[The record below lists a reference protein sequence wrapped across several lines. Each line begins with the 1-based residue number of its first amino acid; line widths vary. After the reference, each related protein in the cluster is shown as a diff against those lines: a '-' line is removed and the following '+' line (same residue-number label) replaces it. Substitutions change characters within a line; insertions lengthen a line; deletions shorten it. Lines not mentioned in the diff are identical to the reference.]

1 MLINKITIKNFRS
14 FGNDEQTIELPID
27 KGQLILI
34 SGGNGEGKSSIL
46 QNFDYTLFGKVKGR
60 KKALAMSS
68 LPNRINKELLSTI
81 QFNSNGTQIEVKRGI
96 NPNMLELYENNIL
109 YDRAGKVNVDD
120 RLQKWIGID
129 LDTFKSFIS
138 LNVSDFK
145 NFISLSTEE
154 KRLLLD
160 KLFNL
165 EAINILNGVLKTIAS
180 ENKKEMDI
188 LEREVLSYQS
198 SMESIRKNLDKAKQS
213 EFETVEQDIIK
224 IKEQIT
230 SNKSEWELLKEKKT
244 KIDLKEKELSTKSDD
259 DKREYITIQNE
270 VKNCNISIDLYNSG
284 KCPTCKSDLSG
295 DEHAAIKHSFVDKK
309 DSLLKVSLELQN
321 TIKEWNDKKLKLR
334 KIADDTNSLYGELSS
349 TLRSL
354 KLNLD
359 NLQAKTKNEMVS
371 ESIQKFEETIT
382 EINTKKVKSEDHLDV
397 NREKSL
403 YHKELS
409 KVFSEN
415 GVKKV
420 IIKNIIDPINFFIT
434 QNIKKINLPFEVIL
448 DETFDAKIFSLGN
461 EIDPETLSTGE
472 SKKINLC
479 ILIAYL
485 KLIRLKRSI
494 NILFLDEVFSSIDIE
509 SIDGM
514 LEMIKD
520 FASEYKINIFL
531 VHHAILAAEHF
542 DRILIVEK
550 NIFSKI
556 SEKVTHINE

>member
-1 MLINKITIKNFRS
+1 
-14 FGNDEQTIELPID
+14 
-27 KGQLILI
+27 
-34 SGGNGEGKSSIL
+34 
-46 QNFDYTLFGKVKGR
+46 
-60 KKALAMSS
+60 
-68 LPNRINKELLSTI
+68 
-81 QFNSNGTQIEVKRGI
+81 
-96 NPNMLELYENNIL
+96 
-109 YDRAGKVNVDD
+109 
-120 RLQKWIGID
+120 
-129 LDTFKSFIS
+129 
-138 LNVSDFK
+138 
-145 NFISLSTEE
+145 
-154 KRLLLD
+154 
-160 KLFNL
+160 
-165 EAINILNGVLKTIAS
+165 
-180 ENKKEMDI
+180 
-188 LEREVLSYQS
+188 
-198 SMESIRKNLDKAKQS
+198 
-213 EFETVEQDIIK
+213 
-224 IKEQIT
+224 
-230 SNKSEWELLKEKKT
+230 
-244 KIDLKEKELSTKSDD
+244 
-259 DKREYITIQNE
+259 
-270 VKNCNISIDLYNSG
+270 
-284 KCPTCKSDLSG
+284 
-295 DEHAAIKHSFVDKK
+295 
-309 DSLLKVSLELQN
+309 
-321 TIKEWNDKKLKLR
+321 
-334 KIADDTNSLYGELSS
+334 
-349 TLRSL
+349 
-354 KLNLD
+354 
-359 NLQAKTKNEMVS
+359 MVS

-420 IIKNIIDPINFFIT
+420 IINNIIDPINFFIT